1 MRFQWS
7 AELETG
13 VRQIDLQH
21 QELFEIGNQLVQAI
35 EDDELARAMD
45 EVLPRLR
52 AYVLFHFGTEEA
64 LFTNKLA
71 FAAHG
76 AMHTKEHQEF
86 SRKVEALRG
95 QPPSRDLLLAFT
107 DDVSAWITDHVARTD
122 KDLVTLLREQSSV

>member
-21 QELFEIGNQLVQAI
+21 QELFEIGNQLEQAI
-35 EDDELARAMD
+35 DDDELARAIE
-45 EVLPRLR
+45 EVVPRLR

-64 LFTNKLA
+64 MFTNRLE

-76 AMHTKEHQEF
+76 AAHARAHQEF
-86 SRKVEALRG
+86 ARKVEALRG
-95 QPPSRDLLLAFT
+95 QPPSRDLLLAFA
-107 DDVSAWITDHVARTD
+107 DDMSAWITDHVARTD
-122 KDLVTLLREQSSV
+122 KDLVALLREQPRV